1 MILEQFLLSINET
14 NCYVIGCTDTGAAA
28 VIDPGEWGG
37 QPAAFLREQGL
48 NPVWILLT
56 HGHADHTG
64 GVEQL
69 RKESNA
75 RVAAHPGISFADL
88 PLQEGM
94 TVEVGKL
101 KLRVLETP
109 GHTRDSLTFVIGTDA
124 FSGDALFAGSIGGT
138 KDEPEDRLLRQSIW
152 EKIFSL
158 GDDIVVHPGH
168 GPATTVLIER
178 LFNPFFLG

>member
-14 NCYVIGCTDTGAAA
+14 NCYVIGCTETGDAA
-28 VIDPGEWGG
+28 VIDPGEWDGP
-37 QPAAFLREQGL
+37 PAAFLREQGL
-48 NPVWILLT
+48 RPTWILLT

-64 GVEQL
+64 GVELL

-75 RVAAHPGISFADL
+75 RVAAHSRIPFTDM

-109 GHTRDSLTFVIGTDA
+109 GHTQDSLTFVIGTDA

-138 KDEPEDRLLRQSIW
+138 NDEADYRLLQQSIR

-168 GPATTVLIER
+168 GSATTVLIER
-178 LFNPFFLG
+178 LFNPFLIA